1 MYILHSTPP
10 KLPTNNENVLKEI
23 TQQHNTYSITIDLTT
38 TIGKPMVDDLR
49 GSINNYYIIF
59 RVLNII
65 RIKIAGNE
73 NS

>member
-1 MYILHSTPP
+1 MA
-10 KLPTNNENVLKEI
+10 
-23 TQQHNTYSITIDLTT
+23 
-38 TIGKPMVDDLR
+38 KPMVDDLR

-59 RVLNII
+59 SVLNII